1 MGINC
6 NKKQLTTNN
15 NNTLTQGVGLGVP
28 TVIMGFLLKNTNFSK

>member
-28 TVIMGFLLKNTNFSK
+28 TVINGVSVKKY

>member
-6 NKKQLTTNN
+6 NKQQLTT

-28 TVIMGFLLKNTNFSK
+28 TVINGVSVKKY

>member
-6 NKKQLTTNN
+6 NKKQLTT

-28 TVIMGFLLKNTNFSK
+28 TVINGDLLKNTNFSK